1 CKKEHD
7 FGKWFAEDIEYPS
20 LSLDKKFDLIISAD
34 VIEHLV
40 NPNKLLDYIHLHSHP
55 ETLVILSTPERD
67 VTRGEE
73 SLGPPT
79 NPAHVREWNISEFR
93 KYISSCGFSVL
104 ESFVVKDRDD
114 SAVEKCQVIL
124 CRPGVHSQ
132 QRWMRE
138 PDLVK
143 HHTSTADVQPED
155 IGQRH
160 TADNALDCFAK
171 ATEEFYK
178 GHFETA
184 VECMHKYRTTVDYSK
199 FTRTF
204 AGSRQ
209 DQKTDVSVIVV
220 TYNRSEDL
228 KRCLISLSRQDRVD
242 RDFEVIVVD
251 NGGSDFESLKQYV
264 DQYIECPIN
273 FNLSEGRNIGVC
285 CAKGRIVAFL
295 DDDAVV
301 PSDYVSSIKAAF
313 ETYDIFGLRG
323 KALPKSNPEAN
334 KDATGYDHGDKPFA
348 TFCDLEGN
356 SAFLR
361 DVYLSMNGMDPL
373 LFGHEGSD
381 LTYRIAQKYNALN
394 KVIYWPRTV
403 IYHDAVAGDCLQT
416 KKDRYELMDKYLKSK
431 HGVDISRL
439 RKTIENQPLP
449 QRAPKFSFVMIV
461 LNGIPLIEYSLKS
474 IYDFAHEIIIV
485 EGAVQDCM
493 FAANADGSSKD
504 GTVQFIKSFPDPANK
519 IKLIQGKW
527 PEKCEMQNEALK
539 YVTGNYVWL
548 IDSDEVYK
556 RQDLEKLRE
565 ILKQDPSITQVNF
578 IPDNFWKGLDYTF
591 VSHKFFEEPYHY
603 RRLFKY
609 QPGAL
614 FTSHRPPTMLW
625 PGSKKTT
632 ENMHLLDGK
641 TTRQMGIVLYHYSYV
656 LDKQAK
662 QKIELYHRYGW
673 GKNWNVDLLQWYNEC
688 FLKWTSANRR
698 QIDAEYP
705 IWTGDVN
712 SHTLPFQ
719 GSHPQVMIDYILN
732 RSVLNHG
739 ISDANHIMHHV
750 VAAVEEIKNRF
761 NSEPILAIE
770 TGTIRSYDENHVST
784 YHIAKALANSG
795 RLISVDIS
803 TDSIR
808 RSGNICYEA
817 TNIELVQSDS
827 VQYLSELQDHKFHF
841 AFLDSVN
848 DKDVIFEEFSLIV
861 PMMEEHAILMV
872 DDAGITGDG
881 CSIDT
886 TVAAQKGHRIWQF
899 LTACGVHPSILDTP
913 GGHGTQLKV
922 VLTGDNLA
930 RIKQGLCS
938 FDSRSV
944 CHGSAL
950 DMPDAPNADYN
961 NNKKKVL
968 IVRSDSIGDFV
979 IFGGAIPYYRKIYPN
994 AHVAVVVAETVAE
1007 LAEACPFIDEVIT
1020 FNRPKI
1026 CSQPEY
1032 AAEFISL
1039 IRQKKFDVAI
1049 CPAFSRDKVSE
1060 YIAINSGAAEKIT
1073 CSGDTANLPADIIE
1087 ADNAHFTK
1095 VIPMSE
1101 GIALE
1106 TFRNEEFLR
1115 GLGVELDGAYR
1126 PAVWVTKADREAA
1139 QQLLSRRR
1147 IRQPIAVVPF
1157 AQLDI

>member
-1 CKKEHD
+1 
-7 FGKWFAEDIEYPS
+7 
-20 LSLDKKFDLIISAD
+20 
-34 VIEHLV
+34 
-40 NPNKLLDYIHLHSHP
+40 
-55 ETLVILSTPERD
+55 
-67 VTRGEE
+67 
-73 SLGPPT
+73 
-79 NPAHVREWNISEFR
+79 
-93 KYISSCGFSVL
+93 
-104 ESFVVKDRDD
+104 
-114 SAVEKCQVIL
+114 
-124 CRPGVHSQ
+124 
-132 QRWMRE
+132 
-138 PDLVK
+138 
-143 HHTSTADVQPED
+143 
-155 IGQRH
+155 
-160 TADNALDCFAK
+160 
-171 ATEEFYK
+171 
-178 GHFETA
+178 
-184 VECMHKYRTTVDYSK
+184 
-199 FTRTF
+199 
-204 AGSRQ
+204 
-209 DQKTDVSVIVV
+209 
-220 TYNRSEDL
+220 
-228 KRCLISLSRQDRVD
+228 
-242 RDFEVIVVD
+242 
-251 NGGSDFESLKQYV
+251 
-264 DQYIECPIN
+264 
-273 FNLSEGRNIGVC
+273 
-285 CAKGRIVAFL
+285 
-295 DDDAVV
+295 
-301 PSDYVSSIKAAF
+301 
-313 ETYDIFGLRG
+313 
-323 KALPKSNPEAN
+323 
-334 KDATGYDHGDKPFA
+334 
-348 TFCDLEGN
+348 
-356 SAFLR
+356 
-361 DVYLSMNGMDPL
+361 
-373 LFGHEGSD
+373 
-381 LTYRIAQKYNALN
+381 
-394 KVIYWPRTV
+394 
-403 IYHDAVAGDCLQT
+403 
-416 KKDRYELMDKYLKSK
+416 
-431 HGVDISRL
+431 
-439 RKTIENQPLP
+439 
-449 QRAPKFSFVMIV
+449 
-461 LNGIPLIEYSLKS
+461 
-474 IYDFAHEIIIV
+474 
-485 EGAVQDCM
+485 
-493 FAANADGSSKD
+493 
-504 GTVQFIKSFPDPANK
+504 
-519 IKLIQGKW
+519 
-527 PEKCEMQNEALK
+527 MQNEALK

-591 VSHKFFEEPYHY
+591 VSHKFFEEPHHY

-827 VQYLSELQDHKFHF
+827 VQYLSKLQDHKFHF

-1115 GLGVELDGAYR
+1115 ELGVELDGAYR

-1147 IRQPIAVVPF
+1147 IRQPIVVVPF
-1157 AQLDI
+1157 AQLDIRNWPVRNWAKLVSMYADVPVIICGTEKDKQAADKIAEQANHPNIYNLCGLTTVRQLAALIAQSRLCIGGESAAAHFAAVANQPHVVVIGGGHFGRFMPYSSQTKLVYNRMDCFNCNWQCKHGRDIRCIGSISVAMVQRAVNEALGTIRQEPALDSGKLIAPREENTPGKSD